1 MSAIFITEALLKSIV
16 QGFLFN
22 GPGSYL
28 KNGWNIF
35 DFFIVLVSAATEI
48 GYFINIENSILEIF
62 NILRVLRSF
71 RILSKNEGV
80 RHTVIGLVY
89 TFPGILNISIVVA
102 L

>member
-1 MSAIFITEALLKSIV
+1 MLSKYSHMMSAIFITEALIKSIV

-48 GYFINIENSILEIF
+48 GHFINTVNSDKL
-62 NILRVLRSF
+62 
-71 RILSKNEGV
+71 K
-80 RHTVIGLVY
+80 VIQDQCMLD
-89 TFPGILNISIVVA
+89 FD
-102 L
+102 